1 MKLRGYR
8 RRVAILLISASML
21 FIGAS
26 YWHYGL
32 KAQAFL
38 QLSHMI
44 PLLFAGLMLG
54 RRAVW
59 LTATASICAI
69 LIGTAADFRLAG
81 AGLSESL
88 TNLTQPAFACL
99 IIALIL
105 DRLIAKSN
113 HADQRSRDLDLVCD
127 ELETEI
133 RAKEQ
138 KQAQLIHS
146 QKMDALGQLA
156 GGIAHDFNNLL
167 SVILGYAT
175 DPMNILR
182 SEQAIDNLE
191 AIEKTARRG
200 SEVTRRLLSLSRTPG
215 PVTTFDAGEAL
226 NELAPL
232 LRSLFNKR
240 TQVLLDIPAGT
251 FPIHMDRHEFDLA
264 IINIASNARD
274 AMPDKGMFKAAIGK
288 QETRIVVVL
297 TDTGHGMPSEVRNR
311 IFEPFYTTKP
321 EGIGT
326 GIGMA
331 VVYQSITEARGIVRV
346 ADSDGNGTTIVI
358 ELPEDKR
365 GHRWISG
372 HDDGLAARPP
382 TGNAAQSFVVPAE

>member
-1 MKLRGYR
+1 MKLRGYPR
-8 RRVAILLISASML
+8 LVAILLISASIL

-59 LTATASICAI
+59 LTAAASICAI
-69 LIGTAADFRLAG
+69 LTGTAADLRIAG

-113 HADQRSRDLDLVCD
+113 YADQRSRDLDLVCD

-175 DPMNILR
+175 DPVNILR
-182 SEQAIDNLE
+182 SEEAINNLE
-191 AIEKTARRG
+191 AIEKAARRG

-215 PVTTFDAGEAL
+215 PVTTFDAGAAL
-226 NELAPL
+226 GELAPW

-240 TQVLLDIPAGT
+240 TRIVLDIPAGT

-264 IINIASNARD
+264 ILNIASNARD
-274 AMPDKGMFKAAIGK
+274 AMPDEGMFKAAINK
-288 QETRIVVVL
+288 QQSQIVVEL
-297 TDTGHGMPSEVRNR
+297 TDTGHGMPSEVRAR

-331 VVYQSITEARGIVRV
+331 VVYQSITEAGGAVKV
-346 ADSDGNGTTIVI
+346 TDSNGNGTVIVI
-358 ELPEDKR
+358 ELPEAPQS
-365 GHRWISG
+365 HLSISG
-372 HDDGLAARPP
+372 QAGLAARAPAGD
-382 TGNAAQSFVVPAE
+382 TTQSFVVSAE

>member
-1 MKLRGYR
+1 MELRGYPR
-8 RRVAILLISASML
+8 LIAIFLIMASVL
-21 FIGAS
+21 FIAAS

-32 KAQAFL
+32 KAQALL

-54 RRAVW
+54 RPAVW
-59 LTATASICAI
+59 LTAAASICAI
-69 LIGTAADFRLAG
+69 LIGAVADFRSAG
-81 AGLSESL
+81 ASLSESL
-88 TNLTQPAFACL
+88 TNLTQPALACL

-113 HADQRSRDLDLVCD
+113 HANQRSRDLDLVCD

-133 RAKEQ
+133 HAREQ

-167 SVILGYAT
+167 GVILGYAT
-175 DPMNILR
+175 DPLNVVR

-191 AIEKTARRG
+191 GIEKAARRG
-200 SEVTRRLLSLSRTPG
+200 GEVTRRLLSLSRTHG
-215 PVTTFDAGEAL
+215 LATTFDAGAVL

-232 LRSLFNKR
+232 VRSLFNKKSC
-240 TQVLLDIPAGT
+240 VLLDIPAGP
-251 FPIHMDRHEFDLA
+251 FLIHMDRHEFDLA
-264 IINIASNARD
+264 ILNIAGNARD
-274 AMPDKGMFKAAIGK
+274 AMPDDGVFKLTIAKHG
-288 QETRIVVVL
+288 THVLVVL
-297 TDTGHGMPSEVRNR
+297 ADTGHGMPPEVRER

-321 EGIGT
+321 EGVGT

-331 VVYQSITEARGIVRV
+331 VVYQSITEAGGTVRV
-346 ADSDGNGTTIVI
+346 ESSDASGTTILI
-358 ELPEDKR
+358 ELPEA
-365 GHRWISG
+365 GQESH
-372 HDDGLAARPP
+372 L
-382 TGNAAQSFVVPAE
+382 TPATMT